1 VPFKSIETKLNPNF
15 RNNNTCFKGSHNL
28 QHHEWL
34 MPMIYIYIY
43 NNLNTQ
49 DTIMEAHEP
58 QMVYNIQVV
67 NALSKSYAFN
77 QT

>member
-1 VPFKSIETKLNPNF
+1 
-15 RNNNTCFKGSHNL
+15 
-28 QHHEWL
+28 
-34 MPMIYIYIY
+34 MPMIYI
-43 NNLNTQ
+43 Q
-49 DTIMEAHEP
+49 QFKHKDTMIMETHEP